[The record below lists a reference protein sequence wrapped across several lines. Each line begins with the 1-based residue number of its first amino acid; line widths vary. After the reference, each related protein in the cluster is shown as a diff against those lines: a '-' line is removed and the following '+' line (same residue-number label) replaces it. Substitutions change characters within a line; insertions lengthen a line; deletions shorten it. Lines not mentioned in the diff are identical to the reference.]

1 MRFVRVVQG
10 YDHLWA
16 VFDEKKGADE
26 LTALF
31 RKWSDANYLL
41 DFFIENLRDLKS
53 FFQIEKVSDAI
64 SDTMEDA
71 QDLERLI
78 LEFPYTERLD
88 DLFHPLSFGDDRAR
102 ELTREKARNWDRKRH
117 PSWLRIYAVR
127 IEPNVYI
134 VTGGAIKLT
143 AKMQDKQHT
152 MAELEKLNKCHDY
165 LRQNGV
171 FDRDS
176 FVDFFEEG

>member
-78 LEFPYTERLD
+78 LDVGQFATQTP
-88 DLFHPLSFGDDRAR
+88 HPLQCCMSISIAP
-102 ELTREKARNWDRKRH
+102 L
-117 PSWLRIYAVR
+117 YA
-127 IEPNVYI
+127 ILFY
-134 VTGGAIKLT
+134 
-143 AKMQDKQHT
+143 
-152 MAELEKLNKCHDY
+152 
-165 LRQNGV
+165 
-171 FDRDS
+171 F
-176 FVDFFEEG
+176 